1 MTHENGRSLVH
12 LITDVMNE
20 FTTLFQT
27 EIRLFRA
34 ELNEKA
40 NRLAGSGALIAAG
53 AVAAIVALVLLLQ
66 ALVRWLAIAGIPEEW
81 GLLIVGLVV
90 AGLAAVLIIKGISGL
105 KGTKLVP
112 DRTIQQ
118 VRADFATVKEHVT

>member
-40 NRLAGSGALIAAG
+40 NRLAGSGTLIAAG

-81 GLLIVGLVV
+81 GLLIVGLVI
-90 AGLAAVLIIKGISGL
+90 AGLAAVLIIKGINDL

-112 DRTIQQ
+112 DRTVQQ